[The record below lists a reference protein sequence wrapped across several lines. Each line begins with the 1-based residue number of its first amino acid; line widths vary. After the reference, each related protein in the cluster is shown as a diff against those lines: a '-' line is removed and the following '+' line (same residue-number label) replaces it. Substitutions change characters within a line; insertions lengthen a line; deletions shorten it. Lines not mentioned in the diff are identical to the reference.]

1 MVAIFPKTGIQP
13 DDRRSRSDLWT
24 RGPRPVEARPSRA
37 TKGANMDIKSVFPAL
52 AQLGIAIILVIA
64 IMWAGLSYLTAAGG

>member
-1 MVAIFPKTGIQP
+1 
-13 DDRRSRSDLWT
+13 
-24 RGPRPVEARPSRA
+24 
-37 TKGANMDIKSVFPAL
+37 MDIKSVFPAL